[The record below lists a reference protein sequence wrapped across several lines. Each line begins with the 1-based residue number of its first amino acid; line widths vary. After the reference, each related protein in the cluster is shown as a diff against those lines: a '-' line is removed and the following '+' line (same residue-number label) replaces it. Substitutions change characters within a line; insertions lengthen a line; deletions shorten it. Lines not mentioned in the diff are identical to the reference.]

1 MRQKDLISLAMK
13 KDLSAG
19 DLDAILHRVKNQQEK
34 KGGYR
39 MHFNKVWIAAA
50 IFCVMTVSVSAAIVL
65 SGFGSVFNVPIDTG
79 KVEILDTVSTN
90 KDVTWNITE
99 VWFDENNLHIGGS
112 VTTPDVLATDGKYL
126 AICSIKE
133 PGDSEHRGITVHLF
147 PNGEKTVPFI
157 VSGFQYRDNSGSW
170 IRHGYPGDTVT
181 LELSFGWLQDLT
193 DMPSDYVGSAED
205 FVIYPGTWTYTAKLT
220 SNDETG
226 IYLSETID
234 GVNCDGEA
242 FQVNSVSVNPFTLE
256 ITGDNLM
263 YTHEAS
269 YYNKQEDKYYPEIR
283 DTEYAVFI
291 RMQDGTLLGKE
302 SGIFAHTENRIEHRN
317 CSENH
322 MLFCFDKPI
331 DHEQIVSI
339 LFVQEWA
346 TFPKNAEAFLGENG
360 WDYYVSPE
368 DEERLEGWKTVL
380 EIPMN

>member
-1 MRQKDLISLAMK
+1 MKQKDLISLAIK

-19 DLDAILHRVKNQQEK
+19 DLDTILYRVKNQQEK

-39 MHFNKVWIAAA
+39 MRFHKVWIAAA
-50 IFCVMTVSVSAAIVL
+50 ILSVMVVSVSAAIVL
-65 SGFGSVFNVPIDTG
+65 SGFGAVFHVPIDTG
-79 KVEILDTVSTN
+79 TVEILDTVSTN

-112 VTTPDVLATDGKYL
+112 VTTPDVLSTEGKYL
-126 AICSIKE
+126 AICNIKE
-133 PGDSEHRGITVHLF
+133 PGDSEYRGITAYLF
-147 PNGEKTVPFI
+147 PNGEKTIPFI
-157 VSGFQYRDNSGSW
+157 VSGFQYCDDSGNW
-170 IRHGYPGDTVT
+170 IRDGYPGDTVT
-181 LELSFGWLQDLT
+181 LELCFGWLQNLT
-193 DMPSDYVGSAED
+193 DMPSDYVGSMED

-234 GVNCDGEA
+234 GVNRDGEA

-256 ITGDNLM
+256 IIGDNLL
-263 YTHEAS
+263 YTHE
-269 YYNKQEDKYYPEIR
+269 

-302 SGIFAHTENRIEHRN
+302 TGVFAHTENRIEYLN
-317 CSENH
+317 CSEDH

-346 TFPKNAEAFLGENG
+346 TFPKNAEDFLGENG

-368 DEERLEGWKTVL
+368 DEGRLECWKTVL
-380 EIPMN
+380 EIPIN